1 MRKLLI
7 LLLLLV
13 GPGLL
18 FAQSRGKQKKADQQT
33 AAWRYEIENLG
44 MVATAGNRVFKVW
57 SYASDPR
64 VATEQAKKNAV
75 HGILFKGL
83 ADASRAKGCSP
94 LVPGGES
101 GHEAFFDAF
110 FAQGGEYMKYV
121 ALTTSGEVAA
131 EDVLRVSKKEYKIG
145 VIVTVQYDNLRRR
158 LEQEGIVE
166 KLNSRF

>member
-1 MRKLLI
+1 MRKLI
-7 LLLLLV
+7 IVLLLLA

-18 FAQSRGKQKKADQQT
+18 LAQSKGKQKKADQQT
-33 AAWRYEIENLG
+33 VACRYEIENIG
-44 MVATAGNRVFKVW
+44 IVATAGNKVLKVW

-64 VATEQAKKNAV
+64 VAIEQAKKNAV
-75 HGILFKGL
+75 HGILFKGM
-83 ADASRAKGCSP
+83 ADAERAKGCSP
-94 LVPGGES
+94 LVPEGES
-101 GHEAFFDAF
+101 AHEAFFEAF
-110 FAQGGEYMKYV
+110 FAQGGDYMRYV

-131 EDVLRVSKKEYKIG
+131 EDVLRISKKEYKIG

>member
-1 MRKLLI
+1 MRRLII
-7 LLLLLV
+7 LLLLLA

-44 MVATAGNRVFKVW
+44 VVATAGNKVFKVW

-64 VATEQAKKNAV
+64 VAMEQAKKNAI

-83 ADASRAKGCSP
+83 ADSGRAKGCSP
-94 LVPGGES
+94 LVPAGVS

-110 FAQGGEYMKYV
+110 FAPGGDYMRYV

>member
-1 MRKLLI
+1 MRKLLV
-7 LLLLLV
+7 LLLLLA

-44 MVATAGNRVFKVW
+44 VVATAGNKVFKVW

-64 VATEQAKKNAV
+64 VAMEQAKKNAI
-75 HGILFKGL
+75 HGILFKGM
-83 ADASRAKGCSP
+83 ADSGRAKGCSP
-94 LVPGGES
+94 LVPAGVS
-101 GHEAFFDAF
+101 GHEAFFDVF
-110 FAQGGEYMKYV
+110 FAPGGDYMRYV

>member
-1 MRKLLI
+1 MRRLII
-7 LLLLLV
+7 LLLLLA

-18 FAQSRGKQKKADQQT
+18 LAQSRGKQKKADQQT

-44 MVATAGNRVFKVW
+44 MVATAFL
-57 SYASDPR
+57 
-64 VATEQAKKNAV
+64 
-75 HGILFKGL
+75 ILFKGI
-83 ADASRAKGCSP
+83 ADAGRAKGCSP
-94 LVPGGES
+94 LVPGGVS

-131 EDVLRVSKKEYKIG
+131 EDVLRISKKEYKVG